1 MRFMMKNKVIY
12 FTVIAAVSAIYLMG
26 CTDLFTNPSNTGG
39 TGSNIAVSISSPV
52 SNDTIGYTGTTINYT
67 LKQNMGINF
76 IELYVNGV
84 INKWNPPNSD
94 GSKPTIP
101 LTVDSSLINTRIS
114 YFLIYYDKD
123 GYSARSD
130 TMKNILI
137 SQIRVPPSVPYGL
150 SIIPLTSSSV
160 NISWKDSIIGIAP
173 GFEIWRKDGYY
184 GVYHN
189 QLVSPPNTYNINDG
203 NLSDTTVYYYK
214 IRALNINGYSDF
226 SKEVNT
232 YGDGA
237 THTIA
242 PPTGLKA
249 VAVASNKVVLTW
261 YNHVIN
267 ENYIK
272 IERRYAWSLYQG
284 IANIPKNSTQYA
296 DSADGLVPS
305 TEYWYRIKAYSSSDS
320 SWSNEVYV
328 KTPAM

>member
-1 MRFMMKNKVIY
+1 MKNKIKYITIFILLAAIY
-12 FTVIAAVSAIYLMG
+12 FFG
-26 CTDLFTNPSNTGG
+26 CTDLFTNPSSTGG
-39 TGSNIAVSISSPV
+39 VSNNLGINITSPI
-52 SNDTIGYTGTTINYT
+52 SNDTIGYTGTTINYSI
-67 LKQNMGINF
+67 KQNIGINF

-123 GYSARSD
+123 GYSVRSD

-137 SQIRVPPSVPYGL
+137 SEIKIPPSVPYDFT
-150 SIIPLTSSSV
+150 IVPLTSSSV
-160 NISWKDSIIGIAP
+160 NLSWKDSIIGIAP
-173 GFEIWRKDGYY
+173 GFEIWRKDGFY
-184 GVYHN
+184 GTFHN
-189 QLVSPPNTYNINDG
+189 QLVSPPNTYNINDE

-226 SKEVNT
+226 SKEINT

-237 THTIA
+237 ANSIA

-249 VAVASNKVVLTW
+249 VATASNKVVLTW

-272 IERRYAWSLYQG
+272 IERRYSWSLYQG
-284 IANIPKNSTQYA
+284 IANITKNSTQYV
-296 DSADGLVPS
+296 DSANGLVPS
-305 TEYWYRIKAYSSSDS
+305 TEYWYRVKAYSSSDS